1 MQEVSI
7 CPVCQS
13 TEWQYMFRV
22 IDHSISKEEFGL
34 KRCLHCSMLVTSP
47 RPDNNKLSCYYQSD
61 NYVSHSGLS
70 NSLENLIYLQA
81 RKFSLKW
88 KLGIIKKLK
97 PHGSILDVGCGT
109 GQFLKTMQGSL
120 WTVSG
125 VEPNDQARKK
135 AEQLLH
141 LLIFNNIEQLT
152 ESYDLITLWHVLEHL
167 PNLNR
172 SLQKINAL
180 LKSDG
185 RLLIAVPNHSSG
197 DAHLYQEYWAGFDAP
212 RHLWHFNKKSMVLFL
227 QKHGFLVKKIIPMK
241 LDAYY
246 VSLLSEKYKQAGNR
260 LGGLLKGFMNGLS
273 SNIQAAKTGEY
284 SSLIYIANK

>member
-70 NSLENLIYLQA
+70 NSLENLIYIQT

-97 PHGSILDVGCGT
+97 PPGTILDVGCGT

-120 WTVSG
+120 WAVSG

-135 AEQLLH
+135 AEQLIH
-141 LLIFNNIEQLT
+141 QPIFNNIEQLT
-152 ESYDLITLWHVLEHL
+152 GLYDIITLWHVLEHL
-167 PNLNR
+167 QDLNR

-227 QKHGFLVKKIIPMK
+227 QKHGFLVEKIIPWS
-241 LDAYY
+241 YWRRY
-246 VSLLSEKYKQAGNR
+246 QPGRSPYFSVAG
-260 LGGLLKGFMNGLS
+260 
-273 SNIQAAKTGEY
+273 TGP
-284 SSLIYIANK
+284 LRRRQNCLRKPD